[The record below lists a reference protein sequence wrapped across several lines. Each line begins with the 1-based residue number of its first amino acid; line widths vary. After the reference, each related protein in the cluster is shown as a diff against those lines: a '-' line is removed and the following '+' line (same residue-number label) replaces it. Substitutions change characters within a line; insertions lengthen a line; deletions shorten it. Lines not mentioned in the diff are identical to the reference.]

1 MKKCFY
7 FSVFYGRLLILL
19 EKEGQRMARY
29 NKIRLGDCLVQKG
42 MINEEQLEQALVKQK
57 ENGTK
62 LGETIVDMGL
72 VSENEMIDIL
82 VDQLGIEY
90 VDVRKI
96 KVDEEAAKLLKE
108 EFLRKNVLL
117 PIGYDELVPNVLR
130 VAMAD
135 PMDIIAIDD
144 ISIITNMQV
153 EPILSTKAQINMAI
167 DKIYGATQ
175 AMQAAEQYRK
185 EREKDKEKAGLLNM
199 DESQADSE
207 LENSP
212 IVQLVR
218 SILEQGVRRRASDIH
233 IEALEFQVRVR
244 FRIDG
249 ALVQIMTY
257 DIDFLPAIVA
267 RIKIIGGMDISE
279 KRKPQ
284 DGRIAMTVDR
294 REYDV
299 RVSILPTVNGEKV
312 VMRLTSKEN
321 LTRDKK
327 NLGFSE
333 EELEKFDRIL
343 KNPHG
348 IILVTGPTGS
358 GKSTTLYTA
367 LSELNTE
374 DVNIIT
380 VEDPVEANMEGIN
393 QVHVNEKAGLTF
405 ASALRSILRQ
415 DPDIIM
421 IGEIRDGETAGIA
434 VKAAITGHLVV
445 STLHTNGTASTVTR
459 LVDMGME
466 SYLIGDALVGVIA
479 QRLVRRLCPDCKK
492 LKYATDE
499 EKRVLGVDPLESITI
514 YEPNGCDAC
523 GGTGYHGRIGV
534 YEIMPVTN
542 DLRIKIAAG
551 ARADEIKEQAVSE
564 GMNTLAVSAAKLCVQ
579 GVTSFKEALK
589 IAYESE

>member
-1 MKKCFY
+1 
-7 FSVFYGRLLILL
+7 
-19 EKEGQRMARY
+19 MARS
-29 NKIRLGDCLVQKG
+29 NKMRLGDLLVSKG
-42 MINEEQLEQALVKQK
+42 LLEEEQIPLVVEKQK
-57 ENGTK
+57 ETGEK
-62 LGETIVDMGL
+62 FGETVLEMGL
-72 VSENEMIDIL
+72 VTEGDLIDAL
-82 VDQLGIEY
+82 TEQLGVEY
-90 VDVRKI
+90 VDVRRIKI
-96 KVDEEAAKLLKE
+96 DEECTKLVRE
-108 EFLRKNVLL
+108 DYMRKNSVLPYAFDPLL
-117 PIGYDELVPNVLR
+117 PNVVK

-135 PMDIIAIDD
+135 PMDIMVVDD
-144 ISIITNMQV
+144 ISIMTNFQV
-153 EPILSTKAQINMAI
+153 DPVLSTKGQINVAL
-167 DKIYGATQ
+167 DRLFGASQ
-175 AMQAAEQYRK
+175 AMQAAEMYRK
-185 EREKDKEKAGLLNM
+185 ERQKDKERIGAATEDDTTQGD
-199 DESQADSE
+199 DEV
-207 LENSP
+207 ENSP

-244 FRIDG
+244 YRIDG
-249 ALVQIMTY
+249 ALVVAMMY
-257 DIDFLPAIVA
+257 EIDMLPAISA

-294 REYDV
+294 RDYDV
-299 RVSILPTVNGEKV
+299 RVSILPTINGEKT

-327 NLGFSE
+327 NLGFSA
-333 EELEKFDRIL
+333 EELVKFDRIL

-405 ASALRSILRQ
+405 AAALRSILRQ

-421 IGEIRDGETAGIA
+421 IGEIRDGETADIA

-445 STLHTNGTASTVTR
+445 STLHTNGTASTISR
-459 LVDMGME
+459 LVDMGIE
-466 SYLIGDALVGVIA
+466 PYLVGDSLVGVIA

-492 LKYATDE
+492 LVYADE
-499 EKRVLGVDPLESITI
+499 DQKKILGLNVEGDMPI
-514 YEPNGCDAC
+514 YEPVGCESC
-523 GGTGYHGRIGV
+523 NNTGYRGRIGV
-534 YEIMPVTN
+534 YEIMQVN
-542 DLRIKIAAG
+542 AALRAEIAAG
-551 ARADEIKEQAVSE
+551 ARADQIKKVALEH
-564 GMNTLAVSAAKLCVQ
+564 GMETLAMSAARLCKE
-579 GVTSFKEALK
+579 GITSYKEALK

>member
-1 MKKCFY
+1 
-7 FSVFYGRLLILL
+7 
-19 EKEGQRMARY
+19 MARY

-42 MINEEQLEQALVKQK
+42 MITEEQLEEALTKQK
-57 ENGTK
+57 ELGTK
-62 LGETIVDMGL
+62 LGETIIDMGL
-72 VSENEMIDIL
+72 VKEMDMIDVL
-82 VDQLGIEY
+82 VEQLGIDY
-90 VDVRKI
+90 VDVRKAKI
-96 KVDEEAAKLLKE
+96 DENVVRLLKE
-108 EFLRKNVLL
+108 DFMRKNGLL
-117 PIGYDELVPNVLR
+117 PYMYDELLPNVIR
-130 VAMAD
+130 VAMID

-153 EPILSTKAQINMAI
+153 EPVLSTRAQINMAL
-167 DKIYGATQ
+167 DKVFGATQ
-175 AMQAAEQYRK
+175 AIQAAEQYRK
-185 EREKDKEKAGLLNM
+185 EREKDKALNL
-199 DESQADSE
+199 DEEESGDSE
-207 LENSP
+207 VDNSP
-212 IVQLVR
+212 IVQLVK
-218 SILEQGVRRRASDIH
+218 SIMEQGVRKRASDIH

-249 ALVQIMTY
+249 ALVNIATY
-257 DIDFLPAIVA
+257 DIDFLPALVA

-294 REYDV
+294 RDYDV
-299 RVSILPTVNGEKV
+299 RVSILPTINGEKV
-312 VMRLTSKEN
+312 VMRLTSKEG

-327 NLGFSE
+327 NLGFSD

-492 LKYATDE
+492 LRYASEE
-499 EKRVLGVDPLESITI
+499 EKRLLGYTGIGDLPI
-514 YEPNGCDAC
+514 YEPNGCESC
-523 GGTGYHGRIGV
+523 GNTGYHGRIGV

-564 GMNTLAVSAAKLCVQ
+564 GMNTLAVSAAKLCMQ

>member
-1 MKKCFY
+1 
-7 FSVFYGRLLILL
+7 
-19 EKEGQRMARY
+19 MARY
-29 NKIRLGDCLVQKG
+29 NKIRLGDCLIQKG
-42 MINEEQLEQALVKQK
+42 MINEEQLSQALIKQK
-57 ENGTK
+57 ETGSK

-72 VSENEMIDIL
+72 VSENDMIDVL
-82 VDQLGIEY
+82 VEQLGIEY

-96 KVDEEAAKLLKE
+96 KIDESAAKLLKE
-108 EFLRKNVLL
+108 DFLRKNSLI
-117 PIGYDELVPNVLR
+117 PIGYDPLLPNVLR

-135 PMDIIAIDD
+135 PMDIIVIDD
-144 ISIITNMQV
+144 ISIITNLQV
-153 EPILSTKAQINMAI
+153 DPVLSTKAQINMVI
-167 DKIYGATQ
+167 DKLFGATQ

-185 EREKDKEKAGLLNM
+185 EREKDKAKAAVNIEEEQG
-199 DESQADSE
+199 DSE
-207 LENSP
+207 IDNSP

-233 IEALEFQVRVR
+233 IEALEYQVRIR

-249 ALVQIMTY
+249 SLVQIMNY
-257 DIDFLPAIVA
+257 DIDLLPAIVA

-299 RVSILPTVNGEKV
+299 RVSILPTINGEKV
-312 VMRLTSKEN
+312 VMRLTSKEG

-327 NLGFSE
+327 NLGFSP

-380 VEDPVEANMEGIN
+380 VEDPVEANLEGIN

-479 QRLVRRLCPDCKK
+479 QRLVRRLCPECKR
-492 LKYATDE
+492 LTYATEE
-499 EKRVLGVDPLESITI
+499 EKRLLGVTTAGEVPI
-514 YEPNGCDAC
+514 YEPVGCEAC
-523 GGTGYHGRIGV
+523 GDTGYHGRIGV

-564 GMNTLAVSAAKLCVQ
+564 GMNTLSVSAAKLCIE

>member
-1 MKKCFY
+1 
-7 FSVFYGRLLILL
+7 
-19 EKEGQRMARY
+19 MARY

-42 MINEEQLEQALVKQK
+42 MITEEQLSEALVKQK

-62 LGETIVDMGL
+62 LGETIVEMGY
-72 VSENEMIDIL
+72 VSENDMIDVL
-82 VDQLGIEY
+82 VEQLGIEY

-96 KVDEEAAKLLKE
+96 KVDENAARLLKE
-108 EFLRKNVLL
+108 DFMRKNGLIPIAFDELL
-117 PIGYDELVPNVLR
+117 PNVIR

-153 EPILSTKAQINMAI
+153 APVLSTKGQINMAI
-167 DKIYGATQ
+167 DKIFGATQ

-185 EREKDKEKAGLLNM
+185 ERERDREKAGLNM
-199 DESQADSE
+199 DEEEGDSE
-207 LENSP
+207 LDNSP

-249 ALVQIMTY
+249 ALVQVMTY
-257 DIDFLPAIVA
+257 DIDLLPAIVA

-294 REYDV
+294 RDYDV
-299 RVSILPTVNGEKV
+299 RVSILPTINGEKV

-479 QRLVRRLCPDCKK
+479 QRLVRRLCPECKR
-492 LKYATDE
+492 LVYATED
-499 EKRVLGVDPLESITI
+499 EKRLLGVTTPGDLPI
-514 YEPNGCDAC
+514 YEPVGCEAC
-523 GGTGYHGRIGV
+523 GDTGYHGRIGV

-564 GMNTLAVSAAKLCVQ
+564 GMNTLSVSAAKLCVQ

>member
-1 MKKCFY
+1 
-7 FSVFYGRLLILL
+7 
-19 EKEGQRMARY
+19 
-29 NKIRLGDCLVQKG
+29 
-42 MINEEQLEQALVKQK
+42 
-57 ENGTK
+57 
-62 LGETIVDMGL
+62 
-72 VSENEMIDIL
+72 
-82 VDQLGIEY
+82 
-90 VDVRKI
+90 
-96 KVDEEAAKLLKE
+96 
-108 EFLRKNVLL
+108 
-117 PIGYDELVPNVLR
+117 
-130 VAMAD
+130 
-135 PMDIIAIDD
+135 MDIIAIDD

-153 EPILSTKAQINMAI
+153 DPVLSTKGQINMAI
-167 DKIYGATQ
+167 DKIFGATQ

-185 EREKDKEKAGLLNM
+185 ERERDREKAGLNM
-199 DESQADSE
+199 DEEEGDSE
-207 LENSP
+207 LDNSP

-249 ALVQIMTY
+249 ALVQVMTY
-257 DIDFLPAIVA
+257 DIDLLPAIVA
-267 RIKIIGGMDISE
+267 RIKIVGGMDISE

-294 REYDV
+294 RDYDV
-299 RVSILPTVNGEKV
+299 RVSILPTINGEKV

-479 QRLVRRLCPDCKK
+479 QRLVRRLCPECKR
-492 LKYATDE
+492 LVYATED
-499 EKRVLGVDPLESITI
+499 EKRLLGVTTPGDLPI
-514 YEPNGCDAC
+514 YEPVGCEAC
-523 GGTGYHGRIGV
+523 GNTGYHGRIGV

-564 GMNTLAVSAAKLCVQ
+564 GMSTLSVSAAKLCVQ

-589 IAYESE
+589 KTYESE

>member
-1 MKKCFY
+1 
-7 FSVFYGRLLILL
+7 
-19 EKEGQRMARY
+19 
-29 NKIRLGDCLVQKG
+29 
-42 MINEEQLEQALVKQK
+42 
-57 ENGTK
+57 
-62 LGETIVDMGL
+62 
-72 VSENEMIDIL
+72 MIDIL
-82 VDQLGIEY
+82 CEQLGIEY
-90 VDVRKI
+90 VDLRKI
-96 KVDEEAAKLLKE
+96 KIDEQAAKLLKE
-108 EFLRKNVLL
+108 EFLRKNSLI
-117 PIGYDELVPNVLR
+117 PIGYDPLVPNVLR

-135 PMDIIAIDD
+135 PMDIIVVDD
-144 ISIITNMQV
+144 ITIITNLQV
-153 EPILSTKAQINMAI
+153 DPVLSTKSQINTAI
-167 DKIYGATQ
+167 DKIFGATQ
-175 AMQAAEQYRK
+175 ALHAAEQYKK
-185 EREKDKEKAGLLNM
+185 EREKDKEKAGLDIDDAN
-199 DESQADSE
+199 ESEVD
-207 LENSP
+207 NSP

-233 IEALEFQVRVR
+233 IEAMEYEVRVR

-249 ALVQIMTY
+249 SLVQVMNY
-257 DIDFLPAIVA
+257 DIDLLAAIVA

-294 REYDV
+294 RDYDV
-299 RVSILPTVNGEKV
+299 RVSILPTINGEKV

-321 LTRDKK
+321 LTRDKG

-333 EELEKFDRIL
+333 DELEKFDKIL

-393 QVHVNEKAGLTF
+393 QVMVNEKAGLTF

-459 LVDMGME
+459 LVDMGIE
-466 SYLIGDALVGVIA
+466 SYMIGDALVGVI
-479 QRLVRRLCPDCKK
+479 
-492 LKYATDE
+492 
-499 EKRVLGVDPLESITI
+499 
-514 YEPNGCDAC
+514 
-523 GGTGYHGRIGV
+523 
-534 YEIMPVTN
+534 
-542 DLRIKIAAG
+542 
-551 ARADEIKEQAVSE
+551 
-564 GMNTLAVSAAKLCVQ
+564 
-579 GVTSFKEALK
+579 
-589 IAYESE
+589 

>member
-1 MKKCFY
+1 
-7 FSVFYGRLLILL
+7 
-19 EKEGQRMARY
+19 MARY
-29 NKIRLGDCLVQKG
+29 NKILLGDCLVQKG
-42 MINEEQLEQALVKQK
+42 MITEEQLSEALVKQK

-62 LGETIVDMGL
+62 LGETIVELGY
-72 VSENEMIDIL
+72 VSENDMIDVL
-82 VDQLGIEY
+82 VEQLGIEY

-96 KVDEEAAKLLKE
+96 KVDENAARLLKE
-108 EFLRKNVLL
+108 DFMRKNSLIPIAFDELL
-117 PIGYDELVPNVLR
+117 PNVIR

-153 EPILSTKAQINMAI
+153 DPVLSTKGQINMAI
-167 DKIYGATQ
+167 DKIFGATQ

-185 EREKDKEKAGLLNM
+185 ERERDREKAGLNM
-199 DESQADSE
+199 DEEEEDSE
-207 LENSP
+207 LDNSP

-249 ALVQIMTY
+249 ALVQVMTY
-257 DIDFLPAIVA
+257 DIDLLPAIVA

-294 REYDV
+294 RDYDV
-299 RVSILPTVNGEKV
+299 RVSILPTINGEKV

-479 QRLVRRLCPDCKK
+479 QRLVRRLCPECKR
-492 LKYATDE
+492 LVYATED
-499 EKRVLGVDPLESITI
+499 EKRLLGVTTPGDLPI
-514 YEPNGCDAC
+514 YEPVGCEAC
-523 GGTGYHGRIGV
+523 GNTGYHGRIGV

-564 GMNTLAVSAAKLCVQ
+564 GMSTLSVSAAKLCVQ

>member
-1 MKKCFY
+1 
-7 FSVFYGRLLILL
+7 
-19 EKEGQRMARY
+19 MARY

-42 MINEEQLEQALVKQK
+42 MITEEQLSEALVKQK

-62 LGETIVDMGL
+62 LGETIVELGY
-72 VSENEMIDIL
+72 VSENDMIDVL

-96 KVDEEAAKLLKE
+96 KVDENAARLLKE
-108 EFLRKNVLL
+108 DFMRKNSLIPIAFDELL
-117 PIGYDELVPNVLR
+117 PNVIR

-153 EPILSTKAQINMAI
+153 DPVLSTKGQINMAI
-167 DKIYGATQ
+167 DKIFGATQ

-185 EREKDKEKAGLLNM
+185 ERERDREKAGLNM
-199 DESQADSE
+199 DEEEEDSE
-207 LENSP
+207 LDNSP

-249 ALVQIMTY
+249 ALVQVMTY
-257 DIDFLPAIVA
+257 DIDLLPAIVA

-294 REYDV
+294 RDYDV
-299 RVSILPTVNGEKV
+299 RVSILPTINGEKV

-479 QRLVRRLCPDCKK
+479 QRLVRRLCPECKR
-492 LKYATDE
+492 LVYATED
-499 EKRVLGVDPLESITI
+499 EKRLLGVTTPGDLPI
-514 YEPNGCDAC
+514 YEPVGCEAC
-523 GGTGYHGRIGV
+523 GNTGYHGRIGV

-564 GMNTLAVSAAKLCVQ
+564 GMSTLSVSAAKLCVQ

>member
-1 MKKCFY
+1 
-7 FSVFYGRLLILL
+7 
-19 EKEGQRMARY
+19 MARY
-29 NKIRLGDCLVQKG
+29 NKIRLGDCLIQKG
-42 MINEEQLEQALVKQK
+42 MITDEQLGEALVKQK

-62 LGETIVDMGL
+62 LGETIVEMGF
-72 VSENEMIDIL
+72 VTENDMIDIL
-82 VDQLGIEY
+82 VEQLGIDY

-96 KVDEEAAKLLKE
+96 KVDENAARILKE
-108 EFLRKNVLL
+108 DFMRKNSLIPIAFDELL
-117 PIGYDELVPNVLR
+117 PNVVR

-135 PMDIIAIDD
+135 PMDIIVIDD

-153 EPILSTKAQINMAI
+153 DPVLSTKGQINMAI
-167 DKIYGATQ
+167 DKIFGATQ
-175 AMQAAEQYRK
+175 AMAAAEQYRK
-185 EREKDKEKAGLLNM
+185 ERERDREKAGLNI
-199 DESQADSE
+199 DEEEAGDSE
-207 LENSP
+207 VDNSP
-212 IVQLVR
+212 IVQLVK

-233 IEALEFQVRVR
+233 IEALEFQVRIR

-249 ALVQIMTY
+249 ALIQIMNY
-257 DIDFLPAIVA
+257 DIDLLSAIVA

-294 REYDV
+294 RDYDV
-299 RVSILPTVNGEKV
+299 RVSILPTINGEKV

-333 EELEKFDRIL
+333 DELEKFDRIL

-459 LVDMGME
+459 LVDMGIE

-479 QRLVRRLCPDCKK
+479 QRLVRKLCPECKK
-492 LKYATDE
+492 LVYATEE
-499 EKRVLGVDPLESITI
+499 EKKLLGVNTPGDLPI

-523 GGTGYHGRIGV
+523 GNTGYHGRIGV

-542 DLRIKIAAG
+542 DLRTKIAAG
-551 ARADEIKEQAVSE
+551 ARADEIKEQAVKE
-564 GMNTLAVSAAKLCVQ
+564 GMSTLSVSAANMCIK

>member
-1 MKKCFY
+1 
-7 FSVFYGRLLILL
+7 
-19 EKEGQRMARY
+19 MARS
-29 NKIRLGDCLVQKG
+29 NKMRLGDLLVSKG
-42 MINEEQLEQALVKQK
+42 LLEEEQIPLVVEKQK
-57 ENGTK
+57 ETGEK
-62 LGETIVDMGL
+62 FGETVLEMGL
-72 VSENEMIDIL
+72 VTEGDLIDAL
-82 VDQLGIEY
+82 TEQLGVEY
-90 VDVRKI
+90 VDVRRIKI
-96 KVDEEAAKLLKE
+96 DEECTKLVRE
-108 EFLRKNVLL
+108 DYMRKNSVLPYAFDPLL
-117 PIGYDELVPNVLR
+117 PNVVK

-135 PMDIIAIDD
+135 PMDIMVVDD
-144 ISIITNMQV
+144 ISIMTNFQV
-153 EPILSTKAQINMAI
+153 DPVLSTKGQINVAL
-167 DKIYGATQ
+167 DRLFGASQ
-175 AMQAAEQYRK
+175 AMQAAEMYRK
-185 EREKDKEKAGLLNM
+185 ERQKDKERIGATTEDDTTQGD
-199 DESQADSE
+199 DEV
-207 LENSP
+207 ENSP

-244 FRIDG
+244 YRIDG
-249 ALVQIMTY
+249 ALVVAMMY
-257 DIDFLPAIVA
+257 EIDMLPAISA

-294 REYDV
+294 RDYDV
-299 RVSILPTVNGEKV
+299 RVSILPTINGEKT

-327 NLGFSE
+327 NLGFSA
-333 EELEKFDRIL
+333 EELVKFDRIL

-405 ASALRSILRQ
+405 AAALRSILRQ

-421 IGEIRDGETAGIA
+421 IGEIRDGETADIA

-445 STLHTNGTASTVTR
+445 STLHTNGTASTISR
-459 LVDMGME
+459 LVDMGIE
-466 SYLIGDALVGVIA
+466 PYLVGDSLVGVIA

-492 LKYATDE
+492 LVYADE
-499 EKRVLGVDPLESITI
+499 DQKKILGLNVEGDMPI
-514 YEPNGCDAC
+514 YEPVGCESC
-523 GGTGYHGRIGV
+523 NNTGYRGRIGV
-534 YEIMPVTN
+534 YEIMQVN
-542 DLRIKIAAG
+542 AALRAEIAAG
-551 ARADEIKEQAVSE
+551 ARADQIKKVALEH
-564 GMNTLAVSAAKLCVQ
+564 GMETLAMSAARLCKE
-579 GVTSFKEALK
+579 GITSYKEALK

>member
-1 MKKCFY
+1 
-7 FSVFYGRLLILL
+7 
-19 EKEGQRMARY
+19 MARS
-29 NKIRLGDCLVQKG
+29 NKMRLGDLLVSKG
-42 MINEEQLEQALVKQK
+42 LLEEEQIPLVVEKQK
-57 ENGTK
+57 ETGEK
-62 LGETIVDMGL
+62 FGETVLEMGL
-72 VSENEMIDIL
+72 VTEGDLIDAL
-82 VDQLGIEY
+82 TEQLGVEY
-90 VDVRKI
+90 VDVRRIKI
-96 KVDEEAAKLLKE
+96 DEECTKLVRE
-108 EFLRKNVLL
+108 DYMRKNSVLPYAFDPLL
-117 PIGYDELVPNVLR
+117 PNVVK

-135 PMDIIAIDD
+135 PMDIMVVDD
-144 ISIITNMQV
+144 ISIMTNFQV
-153 EPILSTKAQINMAI
+153 DPVLSTKGQINVAL
-167 DKIYGATQ
+167 DRLFGASQ
-175 AMQAAEQYRK
+175 AMQAAEMYRK
-185 EREKDKEKAGLLNM
+185 ERQKDKERIGATTEDDTTQGD
-199 DESQADSE
+199 DEV
-207 LENSP
+207 ENSP

-244 FRIDG
+244 YRIDG
-249 ALVQIMTY
+249 ALVVAMMY
-257 DIDFLPAIVA
+257 EIDMLPAISA

-294 REYDV
+294 RDYDV
-299 RVSILPTVNGEKV
+299 RVSILPTINGEKT

-327 NLGFSE
+327 NLGFSA
-333 EELEKFDRIL
+333 EELVKFDRIL

-405 ASALRSILRQ
+405 AAALRSILRQ

-421 IGEIRDGETAGIA
+421 IGEIRDGETADIA

-445 STLHTNGTASTVTR
+445 STLHTNGTASTISR
-459 LVDMGME
+459 LVDMGIE
-466 SYLIGDALVGVIA
+466 PYLVGDSLVGVIA

-492 LKYATDE
+492 LVYADE
-499 EKRVLGVDPLESITI
+499 DQKKILGLNVEGDMPI
-514 YEPNGCDAC
+514 YEPVGCEGC
-523 GGTGYHGRIGV
+523 NNTGYRGRIGV
-534 YEIMPVTN
+534 YEIMQVN
-542 DLRIKIAAG
+542 AALRAEIAAG
-551 ARADEIKEQAVSE
+551 ARAVAIEEIGS
-564 GMNTLAVSAAKLCVQ
+564 S
-579 GVTSFKEALK
+579 GV
-589 IAYESE
+589 Y

>member
-1 MKKCFY
+1 
-7 FSVFYGRLLILL
+7 
-19 EKEGQRMARY
+19 MARY

-42 MINEEQLEQALVKQK
+42 MITEEQLSEALVKLK
-57 ENGTK
+57 ENGAK
-62 LGETIVDMGL
+62 LGETIVELGY
-72 VSENEMIDIL
+72 VSENDMIDVL
-82 VDQLGIEY
+82 VEQLGIEY

-96 KVDEEAAKLLKE
+96 KVDENAARLLKE
-108 EFLRKNVLL
+108 DFMRKNSLIPIAFDELL
-117 PIGYDELVPNVLR
+117 PNVIR

-153 EPILSTKAQINMAI
+153 DPVLSTKGQINMAI
-167 DKIYGATQ
+167 DKIFGATQ

-185 EREKDKEKAGLLNM
+185 ERERDREKAGLNM
-199 DESQADSE
+199 DEEEGDSE
-207 LENSP
+207 LDNSP

-249 ALVQIMTY
+249 ALVQVMTY
-257 DIDFLPAIVA
+257 DIDLLPAIVA

-294 REYDV
+294 RDYDV
-299 RVSILPTVNGEKV
+299 RVSILPTINGEKV

-405 ASALRSILRQ
+405 ASVLRSILRQ

-479 QRLVRRLCPDCKK
+479 QRLVRRLCPECKR
-492 LKYATDE
+492 LVYATED
-499 EKRVLGVDPLESITI
+499 EKRLLGVTTPGDLPI
-514 YEPNGCDAC
+514 YEPVGCEAC
-523 GGTGYHGRIGV
+523 GNTGYHGRIGV

-564 GMNTLAVSAAKLCVQ
+564 GMSTLSVSAAKLCVQ

>member
-1 MKKCFY
+1 
-7 FSVFYGRLLILL
+7 
-19 EKEGQRMARY
+19 MARY

-42 MINEEQLEQALVKQK
+42 MITEEQLSEALVKQK

-62 LGETIVDMGL
+62 LGETIVELGY
-72 VSENEMIDIL
+72 VSENDMIDVL
-82 VDQLGIEY
+82 VEQLGIEY

-96 KVDEEAAKLLKE
+96 KVDENAARLLKE
-108 EFLRKNVLL
+108 DFMRKNSLIPIAFDELL
-117 PIGYDELVPNVLR
+117 PNVIR

-153 EPILSTKAQINMAI
+153 DPVLSTKGQINMAI
-167 DKIYGATQ
+167 DKIFGATQ

-185 EREKDKEKAGLLNM
+185 ERERDREKAGLNM
-199 DESQADSE
+199 DEEEEDSE
-207 LENSP
+207 LDNSP

-249 ALVQIMTY
+249 ALVQVMTY
-257 DIDFLPAIVA
+257 DIDLLPAIVA

-294 REYDV
+294 RDYDV
-299 RVSILPTVNGEKV
+299 RVSILPTINGEKV

-479 QRLVRRLCPDCKK
+479 QRLVRRLCPECKR
-492 LKYATDE
+492 LVYVTED
-499 EKRVLGVDPLESITI
+499 EKRLLGVTTPGDLPI
-514 YEPNGCDAC
+514 YEPVGCEAC
-523 GGTGYHGRIGV
+523 GNTGYHGRIGV

-564 GMNTLAVSAAKLCVQ
+564 GMSTLSVSAAKLCVQ

>member
-1 MKKCFY
+1 MVNYTKKVGVRTEY
-7 FSVFYGRLLILL
+7 
-19 EKEGQRMARY
+19 MARY
-29 NKIRLGDCLVQKG
+29 NKIRLGDCLIQKG
-42 MINEEQLEQALVKQK
+42 MLTDEQLQQALIKQK
-57 ENGTK
+57 EDGSR
-62 LGETIVDMGL
+62 LGETIVGMGF
-72 VSENEMIDIL
+72 VSEDDMIDVL
-82 VDQLGIEY
+82 VEQLGIEY
-90 VDVRKI
+90 VDVRRIKI
-96 KVDEEAAKLLKE
+96 DESVAKILKE
-108 EFLRKNVLL
+108 DFMRKNNLI
-117 PIGYDELVPNVLR
+117 PIGYDPLLPNVLK

-135 PMDIIAIDD
+135 PMDIIVIDD

-153 EPILSTKAQINMAI
+153 DPVLSTKAQINMCI
-167 DKIYGATQ
+167 DKIFGATQ
-175 AMQAAEQYRK
+175 AMRAAEQYKK
-185 EREKDKEKAGLLNM
+185 EREKDKEKIALNM
-199 DESQADSE
+199 DEDSSSSE
-207 LENSP
+207 IDNSP
-212 IVQLVR
+212 VVQLVR

-249 ALVQIMTY
+249 ALVQVMTY
-257 DIDFLPAIVA
+257 DIDLLSAIVA

-299 RVSILPTVNGEKV
+299 RVSVLPTINGEKV
-312 VMRLTSKEN
+312 VMRLTSKEG

-333 EELEKFDRIL
+333 IELEKFDRIL

-405 ASALRSILRQ
+405 AGALRSILRQ

-479 QRLVRRLCPDCKK
+479 QRLVRRLCPECKK
-492 LKYATDE
+492 LVYATDE
-499 EKRVLGVDPLESITI
+499 EKRLLGVNTAEELPI
-514 YEPNGCDAC
+514 YEPAGCEAC
-523 GGTGYHGRIGV
+523 GDTGYHGRIGV

-564 GMNTLAVSAAKLCVQ
+564 GMDTLSVSAAKLCIQ
-579 GVTSFKEALK
+579 GITSFREALK

>member
-1 MKKCFY
+1 
-7 FSVFYGRLLILL
+7 
-19 EKEGQRMARY
+19 MARY

-42 MINEEQLEQALVKQK
+42 LLTEEQLNNALQEQKNKGL
-57 ENGTK
+57 K
-62 LGETIVDMGL
+62 LGETVVTLGY
-72 VSENEMIDIL
+72 VEENDVIDVL
-82 VDQLGIEY
+82 CDQLGIEY
-90 VDVRKI
+90 IDLRKI
-96 KVDEEAAKLLKE
+96 KIDEEVGKMLNE
-108 EFLRKNVLL
+108 DFIRKNCLI
-117 PIGYDELVPNVLR
+117 PIGYDQLVPNVLR

-135 PMDIIAIDD
+135 PMDIVAIDD
-144 ISIITNMQV
+144 ISIITNLQV
-153 EPILSTKAQINMAI
+153 DPVLSTRSQIEYQI
-167 DKIYGATQ
+167 DKLYGATK
-175 AMQAAEQYRK
+175 AMAAAEQYRK
-185 EREKDKEKAGLLNM
+185 EREKDKAKLSDA
-199 DESQADSE
+199 SE
-207 LENSP
+207 AERQDDVDNSP

-233 IEALEFQVRVR
+233 IEAMEYEVRVR
-244 FRIDG
+244 YRIDG
-249 ALVQIMTY
+249 ALVKVATY
-257 DIDFLPAIVA
+257 DIDFLSAIVA
-267 RIKIIGGMDISE
+267 RIKIIGGMDIAE

-299 RVSILPTVNGEKV
+299 RVSILPTVNGEKI

-405 ASALRSILRQ
+405 AAALRSILRQ

-445 STLHTNGTASTVTR
+445 STLHTNGTASTITR
-459 LVDMGME
+459 LADMGIEPYM
-466 SYLIGDALVGVIA
+466 IGDSLVGVIA
-479 QRLVRRLCPDCKK
+479 QRLVRRLCPDCKRPVQ
-492 LKYATDE
+492 ATED
-499 EKRVLGVDPLESITI
+499 EKRLLGVNINQPLTI
-514 YEPNGCDAC
+514 YEPGTECSTC
-523 GGTGYHGRIGV
+523 GGVGYFGRIGV
-534 YEIMPVTN
+534 YEIMPVN
-542 DLRIKIAAG
+542 NELRIKIAAG
-551 ARADEIKEQAVSE
+551 ARADELKAQAVADGMHTLKDSGVRLCLE
-564 GMNTLAVSAAKLCVQ
+564 GT
-579 GVTSFKEALK
+579 TSFKEALK
-589 IAYESE
+589 IAYESD

>member
-1 MKKCFY
+1 
-7 FSVFYGRLLILL
+7 
-19 EKEGQRMARY
+19 MARY

-42 MINEEQLEQALVKQK
+42 MITEEQLSEALVKQK
-57 ENGTK
+57 ENGAK
-62 LGETIVDMGL
+62 LGETIVELGY
-72 VSENEMIDIL
+72 VSENDMIDVL
-82 VDQLGIEY
+82 VEQLGIEY

-96 KVDEEAAKLLKE
+96 KVDENAARLLKE
-108 EFLRKNVLL
+108 DFMRKNSLIPIAFDELL
-117 PIGYDELVPNVLR
+117 PNVIR

-135 PMDIIAIDD
+135 PMDIIAIDY

-153 EPILSTKAQINMAI
+153 DPVLSTKGQINMAI
-167 DKIYGATQ
+167 DKIFGATQ

-185 EREKDKEKAGLLNM
+185 ERERDREKAGLNM
-199 DESQADSE
+199 DEDEGDSE
-207 LENSP
+207 LDNSP

-249 ALVQIMTY
+249 ALVQVMTY
-257 DIDFLPAIVA
+257 DIDLLPAIVA

-294 REYDV
+294 RDYDV
-299 RVSILPTVNGEKV
+299 RVSILPTINGEKV

-421 IGEIRDGETAGIA
+421 IGEIRDGVTAGIA

-479 QRLVRRLCPDCKK
+479 QRLVRRLCPECKR
-492 LKYATDE
+492 LVYATED
-499 EKRVLGVDPLESITI
+499 EKRLLGVTTPGDLPI
-514 YEPNGCDAC
+514 YEPVGCEAC
-523 GGTGYHGRIGV
+523 GNTGYHGRIGV

-564 GMNTLAVSAAKLCVQ
+564 GMSTLSVSAAKLCVQ

>member
-1 MKKCFY
+1 
-7 FSVFYGRLLILL
+7 
-19 EKEGQRMARY
+19 MARY

-42 MINEEQLEQALVKQK
+42 LLTEEQLNNALQEQKNKGL
-57 ENGTK
+57 K
-62 LGETIVDMGL
+62 LGETVVTLGY
-72 VSENEMIDIL
+72 VEENDVIDVL
-82 VDQLGIEY
+82 CDQLGIEY
-90 VDVRKI
+90 IDLRKI
-96 KVDEEAAKLLKE
+96 KIDEEVGKMLNE
-108 EFLRKNVLL
+108 DFIRKNCLI
-117 PIGYDELVPNVLR
+117 PIGYDQLVPNVLR

-135 PMDIIAIDD
+135 PMDIVAIDD
-144 ISIITNMQV
+144 ISIITNLQV
-153 EPILSTKAQINMAI
+153 DPVLSTRSQIEYQI
-167 DKIYGATQ
+167 DKLYGATK
-175 AMQAAEQYRK
+175 AMAAAEQYRK
-185 EREKDKEKAGLLNM
+185 EREKDKAKLSDA
-199 DESQADSE
+199 SE
-207 LENSP
+207 AERQDDVDNSP

-233 IEALEFQVRVR
+233 IEAMEYEVRVR
-244 FRIDG
+244 YRIDG
-249 ALVQIMTY
+249 VLVKVATY
-257 DIDFLPAIVA
+257 DIDFLSAIVA
-267 RIKIIGGMDISE
+267 RIKIIGGMDIAE

-299 RVSILPTVNGEKV
+299 RVSILPTVYGEKI

-405 ASALRSILRQ
+405 AAALRSILRQ

-445 STLHTNGTASTVTR
+445 STLHTNGTASTITR
-459 LVDMGME
+459 LADMGIEPYM
-466 SYLIGDALVGVIA
+466 IGDSLVGVIA
-479 QRLVRRLCPDCKK
+479 QRLVRRLCPDCKRPVQ
-492 LKYATDE
+492 ATED
-499 EKRVLGVDPLESITI
+499 EKRLLGVDINQPLTI
-514 YEPNGCDAC
+514 YEPGTECSTC
-523 GGTGYHGRIGV
+523 GGVGYFGRIGV
-534 YEIMPVTN
+534 YEIMPVN
-542 DLRIKIAAG
+542 NELRIKIAAG
-551 ARADEIKEQAVSE
+551 ARADELKAQAVADGMHTLKDSGVRLCLE
-564 GMNTLAVSAAKLCVQ
+564 GT
-579 GVTSFKEALK
+579 TSFKEALK
-589 IAYESE
+589 IAYESD

>member
-1 MKKCFY
+1 
-7 FSVFYGRLLILL
+7 
-19 EKEGQRMARY
+19 MARS
-29 NKIRLGDCLVQKG
+29 NKMRLGDLLVSKG
-42 MINEEQLEQALVKQK
+42 LLEEEQIPLVVEKQK
-57 ENGTK
+57 ETGEK
-62 LGETIVDMGL
+62 FGETVLEMGL
-72 VSENEMIDIL
+72 VTEGDLIDAL
-82 VDQLGIEY
+82 TEQLGVEY
-90 VDVRKI
+90 VDVRRIKI
-96 KVDEEAAKLLKE
+96 DEECTKLVRE
-108 EFLRKNVLL
+108 DYMRKNSVLPYAFDPLL
-117 PIGYDELVPNVLR
+117 PNVIK

-135 PMDIIAIDD
+135 PMDIMVVDD
-144 ISIITNMQV
+144 ISIMTNFQV
-153 EPILSTKAQINMAI
+153 DPVLSTKGQINVAL
-167 DKIYGATQ
+167 DRLFGASQ
-175 AMQAAEQYRK
+175 AMQAAEMYRK
-185 EREKDKEKAGLLNM
+185 ERQKDKERIGATTEDDTTQGD
-199 DESQADSE
+199 DEV
-207 LENSP
+207 ENSP

-244 FRIDG
+244 YRIDG
-249 ALVQIMTY
+249 ALVVAMMY
-257 DIDFLPAIVA
+257 EIDMLPAISA

-294 REYDV
+294 RDYDV
-299 RVSILPTVNGEKV
+299 RVSILPTINGEKT

-327 NLGFSE
+327 NLGFSA
-333 EELEKFDRIL
+333 EELVKFDRIL

-405 ASALRSILRQ
+405 AAALRSILRQ

-421 IGEIRDGETAGIA
+421 IGEIRDGETADIA

-445 STLHTNGTASTVTR
+445 STLHTNGTASTISR
-459 LVDMGME
+459 LVDMGIE
-466 SYLIGDALVGVIA
+466 PYLVGDSLVGVIA
-479 QRLVRRLCPDCKK
+479 QRLVRRLCPDCKR
-492 LKYATDE
+492 LVYADE
-499 EKRVLGVDPLESITI
+499 DQKKILGLNVEGDMPI
-514 YEPNGCDAC
+514 YEPVGCEGC
-523 GGTGYHGRIGV
+523 NNTGYRGRIGV
-534 YEIMPVTN
+534 YEIMQVN
-542 DLRIKIAAG
+542 AALRAEIAAG
-551 ARADEIKEQAVSE
+551 ARADQIKKVALEH
-564 GMNTLAVSAAKLCVQ
+564 GMETLAMSAARLCKE
-579 GVTSFKEALK
+579 GITSYKEALK

>member
-1 MKKCFY
+1 
-7 FSVFYGRLLILL
+7 
-19 EKEGQRMARY
+19 MARY

-42 MINEEQLEQALVKQK
+42 MITEEQLSEALVKQK

-62 LGETIVDMGL
+62 LGETIVELGY
-72 VSENEMIDIL
+72 VSENDMIDVL
-82 VDQLGIEY
+82 VEQLGIEY

-96 KVDEEAAKLLKE
+96 KVDENAARLLKE
-108 EFLRKNVLL
+108 DFMRKNSLIPIAFDELL
-117 PIGYDELVPNVLR
+117 PNVIR

-153 EPILSTKAQINMAI
+153 DPVLSTKGQINMAI
-167 DKIYGATQ
+167 DKIFGATQ

-185 EREKDKEKAGLLNM
+185 ERERDREKAGLNM
-199 DESQADSE
+199 DEEEEDSE
-207 LENSP
+207 LDNSP

-249 ALVQIMTY
+249 ALVQVMTY
-257 DIDFLPAIVA
+257 DIDLLPAIVA

-294 REYDV
+294 RDYDV
-299 RVSILPTVNGEKV
+299 RVSILPTINGEKV

-479 QRLVRRLCPDCKK
+479 QRLVRRLCPECKR
-492 LKYATDE
+492 LVYATED
-499 EKRVLGVDPLESITI
+499 EKRLLGVTTPGDLPI
-514 YEPNGCDAC
+514 YEPVGCEAC
-523 GGTGYHGRIGV
+523 GNTGYHGRIGV

-564 GMNTLAVSAAKLCVQ
+564 GMSTLSVSATKLCVQ

>member
-1 MKKCFY
+1 
-7 FSVFYGRLLILL
+7 
-19 EKEGQRMARY
+19 MARY

-42 MINEEQLEQALVKQK
+42 MITEEQLSEALVKQK
-57 ENGTK
+57 ENGAK
-62 LGETIVDMGL
+62 LGETIVELGY
-72 VSENEMIDIL
+72 VSENDMIDVL
-82 VDQLGIEY
+82 VEQLGIEY

-96 KVDEEAAKLLKE
+96 KVDENAARLLKE
-108 EFLRKNVLL
+108 DFMRKNSLIPIAFDELL
-117 PIGYDELVPNVLR
+117 PNVIR

-153 EPILSTKAQINMAI
+153 DPVLSTKGQINMAI
-167 DKIYGATQ
+167 DKIFGATQ

-185 EREKDKEKAGLLNM
+185 ERERDREKAGLNM
-199 DESQADSE
+199 DEEEGDSE
-207 LENSP
+207 LDNSP

-249 ALVQIMTY
+249 ALVQVMTY
-257 DIDFLPAIVA
+257 DIDLLPAIVA
-267 RIKIIGGMDISE
+267 RIKIVGGMDISE

-294 REYDV
+294 RDYDV
-299 RVSILPTVNGEKV
+299 RVSILPTINGEKV

-479 QRLVRRLCPDCKK
+479 QRLVRRLCPECKR
-492 LKYATDE
+492 LVYATED
-499 EKRVLGVDPLESITI
+499 EKRLLGVTTPGDLPI
-514 YEPNGCDAC
+514 YEPVGCEAC
-523 GGTGYHGRIGV
+523 GNTGYHGRIGV

-564 GMNTLAVSAAKLCVQ
+564 GMSTLSVSAAKLCVQ

>member
-1 MKKCFY
+1 
-7 FSVFYGRLLILL
+7 
-19 EKEGQRMARY
+19 MARY

-42 MINEEQLEQALVKQK
+42 MITEEQLSEALVKQK
-57 ENGTK
+57 ENGAK
-62 LGETIVDMGL
+62 LGETIVELGY
-72 VSENEMIDIL
+72 VSENDMIDVL
-82 VDQLGIEY
+82 VEQLGIEY

-96 KVDEEAAKLLKE
+96 KVDENAARLLKE
-108 EFLRKNVLL
+108 DFMRKNSLIPIAFDELL
-117 PIGYDELVPNVLR
+117 PNVIR

-153 EPILSTKAQINMAI
+153 DPVLSTKGQINMAI
-167 DKIYGATQ
+167 DKIFGATQ

-185 EREKDKEKAGLLNM
+185 ERERDREKAGLNM
-199 DESQADSE
+199 DEEEGDSE
-207 LENSP
+207 LDNSP

-249 ALVQIMTY
+249 ALVQVMTY
-257 DIDFLPAIVA
+257 DIDLLPAIVA

-294 REYDV
+294 RDYDV
-299 RVSILPTVNGEKV
+299 RVSILPTINGEKV

-466 SYLIGDALVGVIA
+466 PYLIGDALVGVIA
-479 QRLVRRLCPDCKK
+479 QRLVRRLCPECKR
-492 LKYATDE
+492 LVYATED
-499 EKRVLGVDPLESITI
+499 EKRLLGVTTPGDLPI
-514 YEPNGCDAC
+514 YEPVGCEAC
-523 GGTGYHGRIGV
+523 GDTGYHGRIGV

-564 GMNTLAVSAAKLCVQ
+564 GMNTLSVSAAKLCVQ

>member
-1 MKKCFY
+1 
-7 FSVFYGRLLILL
+7 
-19 EKEGQRMARY
+19 MARY

-42 MINEEQLEQALVKQK
+42 MITEEQLSEALVKQK
-57 ENGTK
+57 ENGAK
-62 LGETIVDMGL
+62 LGETIVEMGY
-72 VSENEMIDIL
+72 VSENDMIDVL
-82 VDQLGIEY
+82 VEQLGIEY

-96 KVDEEAAKLLKE
+96 KVDENAARLLKE
-108 EFLRKNVLL
+108 DFMRKNGLIPIAFDELL
-117 PIGYDELVPNVLR
+117 PNVIR

-153 EPILSTKAQINMAI
+153 DPVLSTKGQINMAI
-167 DKIYGATQ
+167 DKIFGATQ

-185 EREKDKEKAGLLNM
+185 ERERDREKAGLNM
-199 DESQADSE
+199 DEEEGDSE
-207 LENSP
+207 LDNSP

-249 ALVQIMTY
+249 ALVQVMTY
-257 DIDFLPAIVA
+257 DIDLLPAIVA

-294 REYDV
+294 RDYDV
-299 RVSILPTVNGEKV
+299 RVSILPTINGEKV

-459 LVDMGME
+459 LVDMGIE
-466 SYLIGDALVGVIA
+466 PYLIGDALVGVIA
-479 QRLVRRLCPDCKK
+479 QRLVRRLCPECKR
-492 LKYATDE
+492 LVYATED
-499 EKRVLGVDPLESITI
+499 EKRLLGVTTPGDLPI
-514 YEPNGCDAC
+514 YEPVGCEAC
-523 GGTGYHGRIGV
+523 GDTGYHGRIGV

-564 GMNTLAVSAAKLCVQ
+564 GMNTLSVSAAKLCVQ

>member
-1 MKKCFY
+1 
-7 FSVFYGRLLILL
+7 
-19 EKEGQRMARY
+19 MARY

-42 MINEEQLEQALVKQK
+42 MITEEQLSEALVKQK
-57 ENGTK
+57 ENGAK
-62 LGETIVDMGL
+62 LGETIVELGY
-72 VSENEMIDIL
+72 VSENDMIDVL
-82 VDQLGIEY
+82 VEQLGIEY

-96 KVDEEAAKLLKE
+96 KVDENAARLLKE
-108 EFLRKNVLL
+108 DFMRKNSLIPIAFDELL
-117 PIGYDELVPNVLR
+117 PNVIR

-153 EPILSTKAQINMAI
+153 DPVLSTKGQINMAI
-167 DKIYGATQ
+167 DKIFGATQ

-185 EREKDKEKAGLLNM
+185 ERERDREKAGLNM
-199 DESQADSE
+199 DEEEGDSE
-207 LENSP
+207 LDNSP

-249 ALVQIMTY
+249 ALVQVMTY
-257 DIDFLPAIVA
+257 DIDLLPAIVA

-284 DGRIAMTVDR
+284 DGRIAMTIDR
-294 REYDV
+294 RDYDV
-299 RVSILPTVNGEKV
+299 RVSILPTINGEKV

-479 QRLVRRLCPDCKK
+479 QRLVRRLCPECKR
-492 LKYATDE
+492 LVYATED
-499 EKRVLGVDPLESITI
+499 EKRLLGVTTPGDLPI
-514 YEPNGCDAC
+514 YEPVGCEAC
-523 GGTGYHGRIGV
+523 GNTGYHGRIGV

-564 GMNTLAVSAAKLCVQ
+564 GMSTLSVSAAKLCVQ

>member
-1 MKKCFY
+1 
-7 FSVFYGRLLILL
+7 
-19 EKEGQRMARY
+19 MARY
-29 NKIRLGDCLVQKG
+29 NKIRLGDCLLQKG
-42 MINEEQLEQALVKQK
+42 MINEEQLNQALLKQK
-57 ENGTK
+57 EIGAK

-72 VSENEMIDIL
+72 VSENDMIDVL
-82 VDQLGIEY
+82 VEQLGIEY

-96 KVDEEAAKLLKE
+96 KIDENAARLLKE
-108 EFLRKNVLL
+108 DFLRKNALI
-117 PIGYDELVPNVLR
+117 PIGYDPLLPNVLR

-135 PMDIIAIDD
+135 PMDIIVIDD

-153 EPILSTKAQINMAI
+153 DPVLSTKAQINMVI
-167 DKIYGATQ
+167 DKLYGASQ
-175 AMQAAEQYRK
+175 AMKAAEQYRK
-185 EREKDKEKAGLLNM
+185 EREKDKEKAAVDI
-199 DESQADSE
+199 DEGESE
-207 LENSP
+207 VDNSP

-233 IEALEFQVRVR
+233 IEALEYQVRIR

-249 ALVQIMTY
+249 SLVQIMNY
-257 DIDFLPAIVA
+257 DIDLLSAIVA

-299 RVSILPTVNGEKV
+299 RVSILPTINGEKV
-312 VMRLTSKEN
+312 VMRLTSKEG

-327 NLGFSE
+327 NLGFSP

-380 VEDPVEANMEGIN
+380 VEDPVEANLEGIN

-405 ASALRSILRQ
+405 ASSLRSILRQ

-445 STLHTNGTASTVTR
+445 STLHTNGTASTITR
-459 LVDMGME
+459 LIDMGIE
-466 SYLIGDALVGVIA
+466 PYLVGDSLVGVIA
-479 QRLVRRLCPDCKK
+479 QRLVKRLCPECKRMT
-492 LKYATDE
+492 YATEE
-499 EKRVLGVDPLESITI
+499 EKRLLGITTPEDLPL
-514 YEPNGCDAC
+514 YEPAGCEAC
-523 GGTGYHGRIGV
+523 GDTGYHGRIGV

-564 GMNTLAVSAAKLCVQ
+564 GMNTLSVSAAKLCIQ
-579 GVTSFKEALK
+579 GVTSFKEALR

>member
-1 MKKCFY
+1 
-7 FSVFYGRLLILL
+7 
-19 EKEGQRMARY
+19 MARY
-29 NKIRLGDCLVQKG
+29 NKIRLGDCLLQKG
-42 MINEEQLEQALVKQK
+42 MINEEQLSQALIKQK
-57 ENGTK
+57 ETGSK

-72 VSENEMIDIL
+72 VSENDMIDVL
-82 VDQLGIEY
+82 VEQLGIEY
-90 VDVRKI
+90 VDIRKI
-96 KVDEEAAKLLKE
+96 KIDEGAAKLLKE
-108 EFLRKNVLL
+108 DFLRKNSLI
-117 PIGYDELVPNVLR
+117 PIGYDPLLPNVLR

-135 PMDIIAIDD
+135 PMDIIVIDD
-144 ISIITNMQV
+144 ISIITNLQV
-153 EPILSTKAQINMAI
+153 DPVLSTKAQINMVI
-167 DKIYGATQ
+167 DKLFGATQ

-185 EREKDKEKAGLLNM
+185 EREKDKAKAGM
-199 DESQADSE
+199 DIEEEQGDSE
-207 LENSP
+207 VDNSP

-233 IEALEFQVRVR
+233 IEALEYQVRIR

-249 ALVQIMTY
+249 SLVQIMNY
-257 DIDFLPAIVA
+257 DIDLLPAIVA

-299 RVSILPTVNGEKV
+299 RVSILPTINGEKV
-312 VMRLTSKEN
+312 VMRLTSKEG

-327 NLGFSE
+327 NLGFSD

-479 QRLVRRLCPDCKK
+479 QRLVRRLCPECKR
-492 LKYATDE
+492 LTYATEE
-499 EKRVLGVDPLESITI
+499 EKRLLGVTTIGEVPI
-514 YEPNGCDAC
+514 YEPVGCEAC
-523 GGTGYHGRIGV
+523 GDTGYHGRIGV

-564 GMNTLAVSAAKLCVQ
+564 GMNTLSVSAARLCVE